1 MNNAKTIELIY
12 DQIEA
17 IIVEDLKEAYEMNM
31 VSERD
36 EGGFDLGIDGDLL
49 QSLDTVLQYYM
60 APSEYRKWKES
71 VTPKDDKL
79 KDVIV
84 KVGVIE

>member
-1 MNNAKTIELIY
+1 
-12 DQIEA
+12 
-17 IIVEDLKEAYEMNM
+17 MNM

-36 EGGFDLGIDGDLL
+36 EGGLDLGIDGDLL

-60 APSEYRKWKES
+60 APDEYRKWKES
-71 VTPKDDKL
+71 VTPKDDKF

-84 KVGVIE
+84 KVGVLE